1 VVTHATSYDV
11 LVGNVVLY
19 PLGVTIDFWEE
30 IAYYCLGWQTGASHK
45 ASLPMRFIGG
55 ASRKI

>member
-11 LVGNVVLY
+11 LVQSVVLY

-30 IAYYCLGWQTGASHK
+30 TKFYCLGWETWVNQKT
-45 ASLPMRFIGG
+45 SLLVRFIGKVIK
-55 ASRKI
+55 KI